1 MADRVELERLGR
13 LKDTVAVIGVGE
25 TDYLADY
32 RAGAKGNATE
42 KGSGMLNSYQLA
54 AKALKR
60 ALDDA
65 GIDKSEIDGLV
76 VGGPMS
82 TERTCE
88 VLGINASWCVSGD
101 APRGI
106 IAATQAINAGLCH
119 TVALVYGNAQ
129 RSMDTAYGGPRVT
142 EAGILSYVYYAPWGM
157 TSQGGLYSMMF
168 RRHQLVYGTTEEQLG
183 AVAVAFRK
191 HASINPNAV
200 MYEKPITI
208 QDYMESRY
216 ISAPFHL
223 FDYCL
228 INDGGVAFIIQR
240 ADMAKDGKN
249 LPINVS
255 GIGWSELDVDSTQ
268 LRPRLKDFY
277 KPAHHAVA
285 AQVYPMAGVTPKDV
299 DVYATYDSFSTH
311 LLFSLE
317 GFGFCADGEGG
328 AFIQDGRVEIGGE
341 IPCNTSG
348 GMLSE
353 SYMQSWNHQP
363 ELIRQL
369 RHNYEG
375 TERQVNGAEVGQY
388 VHDVAGKCLSVIYT
402 RGDR

>member
-1 MADRVELERLGR
+1 MARTVEHDRLKA
-13 LKDTVAVIGVGE
+13 LKDTVSVVGVGE
-25 TDYLADY
+25 SDYLKDY

-42 KGSGMLNSYQLA
+42 KGSGAMNSYQLA
-54 AKALKR
+54 ATALKR

-65 GIDKSEIDGLV
+65 GLTKDDIDGLV

-106 IAATQAINAGLCH
+106 HAAVMAINAGLCH

-129 RSMDTAYGGPRVT
+129 RSNDTAYGGPR
-142 EAGILSYVYYAPWGM
+142 ADGGGILSYVYYAPWGM

-183 AVAVAFRK
+183 AVSVAFRK
-191 HASINPNAV
+191 HASMNPNAV

-208 QDYMESRY
+208 EDYMNARY
-216 ISAPFHL
+216 ISEPFHL

-228 INDGGVAFIIQR
+228 INDGGVAFILQR
-240 ADMAKDGKN
+240 SDMDNGKN
-249 LPINVS
+249 PKVNIS
-255 GIGWSELDVDSTQ
+255 GLGWSEMDIDSTQ
-268 LRPRLKDFY
+268 LRPRLKEFY
-277 KPAHHAVA
+277 YPAHKNVRE
-285 AQVYPMAGVTPKDV
+285 QIYPMAGITPKDV

-317 GFGFCADGEGG
+317 GFGFCGEGEGG
-328 AFIQDGRVEIGGE
+328 AFIQNGRIEIGGE

-363 ELIRQL
+363 ELVRQL
-369 RHNYEG
+369 RHAYD
-375 TERQVNGAEVGQY
+375 AEVAQY
-388 VHDVAGKCLSVIYT
+388 VHDVAGKCLSVVYT
-402 RGDR
+402 RGN

>member
-1 MADRVELERLGR
+1 MARTVELDRLKP
-13 LKDTVAVIGVGE
+13 LKDTVCVVGVGE
-25 TDYLADY
+25 SDYLNDY

-42 KGSGMLNSYQLA
+42 KGSGAMNSYQLA
-54 AKALKR
+54 ATALRR

-65 GIDKSEIDGLV
+65 GLTKDDIDGLV

-106 IAATQAINAGLCH
+106 VAAVQAINAGLCH
-119 TVALVYGNAQ
+119 IVALVYGNAQ
-129 RSMDTAYGGPRVT
+129 RSMDTAYGGPRASG
-142 EAGILSYVYYAPWGM
+142 AGILSYVYYAPWGM

-191 HASINPNAV
+191 HASMNPNAV

-208 QDYMESRY
+208 EDYMNSRY
-216 ISAPFHL
+216 ISEPFHL

-240 ADMAKDGKN
+240 ADMAKNTKHT
-249 LPINVS
+249 PINIS
-255 GIGWSELDVDSTQ
+255 GLGWSELDVDSTQ

-277 KPAHHAVA
+277 YPAHHNVRE
-285 AQVYPMAGVTPKDV
+285 QIYPMAGVTPKDV

-317 GFGFCADGEGG
+317 GFGFCKEGEGG
-328 AFIQDGRVEIGGE
+328 AFIQGGRIEIGGE
-341 IPCNTSG
+341 LPCNTSG

-369 RHNYEG
+369 RHQYEG
-375 TERQVNGAEVGQY
+375 TERQVNGAEVAQY

-402 RGDR
+402 RGN

>member
-1 MADRVELERLGR
+1 MAVELERLQR
-13 LKDTVAVIGVGE
+13 LKDTVSVIGVGE
-25 TDYLADY
+25 SDYLADY
-32 RAGAKGNATE
+32 RAGARGNASE
-42 KGSGMLNSYQLA
+42 KGSGALNSYQLA

-65 GIDKSEIDGLV
+65 GIDKSAIDGLV

-82 TERTCE
+82 SERTCE
-88 VLGINASWCVSGD
+88 VLGINASWCISGD

-106 IAATQAINAGLCH
+106 IGAVQAINAGLCT

-129 RSMDTAYGGPRVT
+129 RSMDTQYGGPGVT
-142 EAGILSYVYYAPWGM
+142 GDGILSYVYYAPWGM

-191 HASINPNAV
+191 HASMNPNAV

-208 QDYMESRY
+208 DDYMNSRY
-216 ISAPFHL
+216 ISEPFHL

-228 INDGGVAFIIQR
+228 INDGGVAIIIQR
-240 ADMAKDGKN
+240 ADMARGGKN
-249 LPINVS
+249 TPVNIS
-255 GIGWSELDVDSTQ
+255 GLGWGELDVDATQ

-277 KPAHHAVA
+277 YPAHRRVRE
-285 AQVYPMAGVTPKDV
+285 QLYPMAGVTPKDV

-317 GFGFCADGEGG
+317 GFGFCGEGEGG
-328 AFIQDGRVEIGGE
+328 AFIQGGRIEVGGE

-363 ELIRQL
+363 ELVRQL
-369 RHNYEG
+369 RHAYAG
-375 TERQVNGAEVGQY
+375 TSRQVEGAEVGQY
-388 VHDVAGKCLSVIYT
+388 VHDVAGKCLSIIYT
-402 RGDR
+402 RGN